1 MPKGFGRTSRARGV
15 PATLVETEQHDRNAP
30 ITDTTPP
37 ETDTMST
44 ATVVDQGVSTESE
57 DDDNDA
63 STQFEFSM
71 EAAPEDY
78 TPERKTPGRQR
89 RPSFFDDK
97 LRADDVF
104 GKGWQ
109 KVPVTSEEHKA
120 AVIRELS
127 RAKLYLNGT
136 GRNEGEPEIGLDLD
150 DKQDDAVYFKA
161 RVAQKRERKAN
172 AGSDALNENANEE
185 GLTDP
190 DGDNDE

>member
-1 MPKGFGRTSRARGV
+1 MPKGPRGFRARGAA
-15 PATLVETEQHDRNAP
+15 ATLDPQDTP
-30 ITDTTPP
+30 ITDPQ
-37 ETDTMST
+37 ETDTVT
-44 ATVVDQGVSTESE
+44 AVTSEPADVDTT
-57 DDDNDA
+57 DDDGDDA
-63 STQFEFSM
+63 ATNFEFSM
-71 EAAPEDY
+71 EAAPEGY

-97 LRADDVF
+97 LRSAEVF

-109 KVPVTSEEHKA
+109 RVPVSSEEHKA

-136 GRNEGEPEIGLDLD
+136 GRVGDEPEIGLDLD
-150 DKQDDAVYFKA
+150 DKQDEAVYFKA
-161 RVAQKRERKAN
+161 RVAQKRERKSN
-172 AGSDALNENANEE
+172 GGDALTENAAED

>member
-1 MPKGFGRTSRARGV
+1 VTTTNTNIPQENDAMTAV
-15 PATLVETEQHDRNAP
+15 TTAPADTENDEN
-30 ITDTTPP
+30 
-37 ETDTMST
+37 
-44 ATVVDQGVSTESE
+44 
-57 DDDNDA
+57 DDDA

-97 LRADDVF
+97 LRSEEVF

-109 KVPVTSEEHKA
+109 RVPVTSEEHKA
-120 AVIRELS
+120 AVIRELN

-136 GRNEGEPEIGLDLD
+136 GRVGDEPEIGLDLD

-161 RVAQKRERKAN
+161 RVAQKRERKSASN
-172 AGSDALNENANEE
+172 GSEALAENADEE